1 VLDLPRSVLLATWG
15 TAVLTGGASVASAVA
30 AVTGDDEA
38 HEVTPPPGGRDTTG
52 WEWSAGLAGLLE
64 ALRAE
69 GIAGLRVV
77 LPAPGDALG
86 LPGPAD
92 FNVAALEAGE
102 CVVAEPSSQ
111 GPWWGVVP
119 TIIPFGSEYEP
130 GTMVTWN
137 VLPVASRRSVD
148 TDGVA
153 EAERALRQAMRQVT
167 EELVRLDVAR
177 WRQDAADRLAG
188 LRKAMLPAGLL
199 PPTTPPRCVQVLAT
213 AARVRAIVA
222 LACED
227 DGAAVSGHEAV
238 RRAEAL
244 RGLDAVSRRAVA
256 AAANGVLEPAR

>member
-1 VLDLPRSVLLATWG
+1 MLDLPRSVLLATWG
-15 TAVLTGGASVASAVA
+15 TAVLTGGAPVASAVA
-30 AVTGDDEA
+30 AVTGDDEP
-38 HEVTPPPGGRDTTG
+38 HEVTPPQLGPEGAGAP
-52 WEWSAGLAGLLE
+52 WSGGLAGLLE
-64 ALRAE
+64 ALRAA
-69 GIAGLRVV
+69 GISGLRVV
-77 LPAPGDALG
+77 LPAPGDAVG

-92 FNVAALEAGE
+92 FNTAALAAGE
-102 CVVAEPSSQ
+102 CVVAESPAQ

-119 TIIPFGSEYEP
+119 GITRFGSEYEP
-130 GTMVTWN
+130 GTMVTWS
-137 VLPVASRRSVD
+137 VLPVASRRVGD
-148 TDGVA
+148 HDGVA

-167 EELVRLDVAR
+167 EELTRLDVAR

-188 LRKAMLPAGLL
+188 LRRGMLPDGLL

-244 RGLDAVSRRAVA
+244 RGLDAVCRRAVA